1 MSTGRVR
8 PLRLV
13 VMIPGGLALL
23 TGLWAG
29 LLRLGVDLPEL
40 HSDLAALHGPL
51 LVSGF
56 LGVVISIERAVALR
70 RGWPYVAPI
79 AAGAGTVLLLVGVP
93 ERAGQTLLVIAS
105 VTLVL
110 VNLLLIQRQPV
121 MHHVIMAMGA
131 ASWAVGCAVWLAGRS
146 TWQTV
151 PFLAGFLVLTIVG
164 ERLEL
169 SRIARPGPGVRAAL
183 LGAVVVFSAGLVVGL
198 FSSLWGYRIAGVG
211 LVAQALWLARYDI
224 ARRTVRL
231 SGLTRYMAVAFILGY
246 IWLAVAGIA
255 WIVSDGLVGP
265 VATDVGLHAVFLG
278 FVFSM
283 IFAHAP
289 VILPAVTGLRLP
301 YRPALYVPLT
311 LLHVALVV
319 RFLGAAAENRDVWR
333 AGGVGTEVAIVLFIL
348 VAVGSS
354 LSARRA
360 RADGAGDG
368 TSDADRAAVAG

>member
-8 PLRLV
+8 LLRLV

-29 LLRLGVDLPEL
+29 LLRLGVDIPEL
-40 HSDLAALHGPL
+40 RSNLSELHGPL

-70 RGWPYVAPI
+70 RTWPYAAPI
-79 AAGAGTVLLLVGVP
+79 GAGAGTVLLLAGFS
-93 ERAGQTLLVIAS
+93 EWAGQALLVIAS

-110 VNLLLIQRQPV
+110 VNLLLIHRQPV
-121 MHHVIMAMGA
+121 MHHVIMTMGA
-131 ASWAVGCAVWLAGRS
+131 MSWAAGCILWLSGR
-146 TWQTV
+146 TIWQTV
-151 PFLAGFLVLTIVG
+151 PFLAGFLVMTIVG

-169 SRIARPGPGVRAAL
+169 SRITRPGPSVRAAL
-183 LGAVVVFSAGLVVGL
+183 LAATLLFSAGLVIGV
-198 FSSLWGYRIAGVG
+198 FSSLWGFRIAGVG
-211 LVAQALWLARYDI
+211 LLAQALWLARFDI

-231 SGLTRYMAVAFILGY
+231 AGLTRYMAVAFILGY
-246 IWLAVAGIA
+246 VWLAVAGIA
-255 WIVSDGLVGP
+255 WTVSDRVVGP

-301 YRPALYVPLT
+301 YRPALYIPLL
-311 LLHVALVV
+311 LLHTALVV
-319 RFLGAAAENRDVWR
+319 RFIGAAAENRTIWR
-333 AGGVGTEVAIVLFIL
+333 IGGVGTESAIVLFIL
-348 VAVGSS
+348 VAVASG
-354 LSARRA
+354 LGGRRA
-360 RADGAGDG
+360 HAGRTVDGV
-368 TSDADRAAVAG
+368 DADDAVVA